1 LAIVKNAEE
10 VSLEAGNSP
19 NMIFKHYRELVK
31 EEDAKQWFSIN
42 PNAPNDKSLQIT
54 DVARHG

>member
-10 VSLEAGNSP
+10 VSLDAGNSP

-31 EEDAKQWFSIN
+31 EEDAKQWFSVN
-42 PNAPNDKSLQIT
+42 PNSANKKVIQIT
-54 DVARHG
+54 NAA